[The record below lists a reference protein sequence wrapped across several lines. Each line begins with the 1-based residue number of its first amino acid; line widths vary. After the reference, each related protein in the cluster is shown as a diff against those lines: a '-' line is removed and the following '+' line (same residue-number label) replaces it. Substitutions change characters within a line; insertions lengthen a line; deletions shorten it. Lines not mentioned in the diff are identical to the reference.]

1 MTDYISDSMDIRS
14 PFVASADKCE
24 ELYLKLKTS
33 NESNEASFLNGLMG
47 EFLSEEILREEIV
60 LPTKSSSIGN
70 EPHKNIIEN
79 VHKKQFSIF
88 GSPSS
93 YDFKKSLFNTNHQ
106 QKTSMRYG
114 CFLLMI

>member
-47 EFLSEEILREEIV
+47 EFLSEEIHREEIV

-88 GSPSS
+88 GSPSR

-106 QKTSMRYG
+106 QKTSISHG